1 MVFIYSPYPQSL
13 LPRTMTAARHVH
25 QPMSDLILNKIF
37 GKKVGLVESQQGVPF
52 RPKLLML
59 LLISAVNCF

>member
-1 MVFIYSPYPQSL
+1 MVFIYFPYPQSL
-13 LPRTMTAARHVH
+13 LPRTMTAARRVH

-37 GKKVGLVESQQGVPF
+37 EKKVGLVESQQGVPF